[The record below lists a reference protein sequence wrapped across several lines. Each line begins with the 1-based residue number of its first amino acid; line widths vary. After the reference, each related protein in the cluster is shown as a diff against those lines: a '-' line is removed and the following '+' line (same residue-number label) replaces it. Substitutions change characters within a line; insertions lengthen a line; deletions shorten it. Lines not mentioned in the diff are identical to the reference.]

1 MKKIFITGATGNVG
15 VELLKSL
22 QNMPNDVEIIV
33 GVREED
39 NLSPKEMEKLA
50 PFKVSK
56 RKFDFIDGNTY
67 QHALKNIDIFFLLRP
82 PQITEV
88 GNYFKPLI
96 KAAQQMQVKHIVFLS
111 VQGVEKSSII
121 PHNKIEKLIVESG
134 IKYTFLRP
142 AYFMQNFTTTL
153 HNDLHTKKLIFLPAG
168 EAKFTLVDVS
178 DIGKVAASIIIK
190 IANDNANYDNTY
202 FELTSNERL
211 NFREMADKLSVG
223 LDTKITFDSPN
234 LLRFWWQKH
243 KEKVA
248 FGYILVLIMLH
259 YLQRFQ
265 TLPKLTNCVEEITGN
280 RPKTFDEFVFENKN
294 KLL

>member
-15 VELLKSL
+15 VELLKAL
-22 QNMPNDVEIIV
+22 QNMPNKLEIIV

-39 NLSPKEMEKLA
+39 ALSLKEIEKLA
-50 PFKVSK
+50 PFSVSK
-56 RKFDFIDGNTY
+56 RKFDFIEEHTY
-67 QHALKNIDIFFLLRP
+67 QHALKNIDILFLLRP
-82 PQITEV
+82 PQITEMNNV
-88 GNYFKPLI
+88 FKPLI
-96 KAAQQMQVKHIVFLS
+96 KAAQQMRVKHIVFLS

-121 PHNKIEKLIVESG
+121 PHHKIETLIVESG

-178 DIGKVAASIIIK
+178 DIGKVAANIIVK
-190 IANDNANYDNTY
+190 VANGDANYDNTY

-211 NFREMADKLSVG
+211 NFREMAEKLSSG
-223 LDTKITFDSPN
+223 LDEKITYDSPN
-234 LLRFWWQKH
+234 LVRFWWQKR
-243 KEKVA
+243 KEDVA

-265 TLPKLTNCVEEITGN
+265 TIPKLTNCVEEITGKP
-280 RPKTFDEFVFENKN
+280 PKTFDEFVFENKD

>member
-1 MKKIFITGATGNVG
+1 MKKVFITGAMGNVG

-22 QNMPNDVEIIV
+22 QNIPNHLEIIV
-33 GVREED
+33 GVRDED
-39 NLSPKEMEKLA
+39 ALSVKEMEKLA
-50 PFKVSK
+50 PFSVSK
-56 RKFDFIDGNTY
+56 RKFDFIEEHTY
-67 QHALKNIDIFFLLRP
+67 QHALKNIDILFLLRP
-82 PQITEV
+82 PQITEMDNV
-88 GNYFKPLI
+88 FKPLI
-96 KAAQQMQVKHIVFLS
+96 KVAQQMRVKHIVFLS
-111 VQGVEKSSII
+111 VQGVERSSII
-121 PHNKIEKLIVESG
+121 PHHKIEKLIVESG

-168 EAKFTLVDVS
+168 DAKFTLVDVS
-178 DIGKVAASIIIK
+178 DIGKVAANIIIAV
-190 IANDNANYDNTY
+190 ANDNASYNNTY

-211 NFREMADKLSVG
+211 TFGEMADKLSLG
-223 LDTKITFDSPN
+223 LDTKNTYYSPN
-234 LLRFWWQKH
+234 LVQFWWQKC

-265 TLPKLTNCVEEITGN
+265 TLPKLTNCVEEITGKP
-280 RPKTFDEFVFENKN
+280 PKTFDEFVFENKN